1 MTDLER
7 AISEGEQEVRRAA
20 FDLATTTK
28 RYVTVSEL
36 AEYLSCGRRTI
47 VRMIDGGSLAATR
60 TGRSYRI
67 PADKAR
73 ETFHVEYKRAS

>member
-1 MTDLER
+1 
-7 AISEGEQEVRRAA
+7 
-20 FDLATTTK
+20 
-28 RYVTVSEL
+28 
-36 AEYLSCGRRTI
+36 
-47 VRMIDGGSLAATR
+47 MIDGGSLAATR